1 MLSVLSHNI
10 SESVTFVALMEH
22 SYTSASGFPMGAK
35 KIRGEGGAFQNL
47 MGGRGGG
54 LSQHRGGHAGLK
66 ECS

>member
-47 MGGRGGG
+47 MGGRGE
-54 LSQHRGGHAGLK
+54 A
-66 ECS
+66 